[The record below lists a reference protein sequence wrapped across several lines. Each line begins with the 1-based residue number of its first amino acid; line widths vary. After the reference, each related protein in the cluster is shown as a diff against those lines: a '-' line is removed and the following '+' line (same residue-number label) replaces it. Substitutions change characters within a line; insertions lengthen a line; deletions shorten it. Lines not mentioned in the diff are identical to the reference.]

1 MAVTTIRRATPAD
14 RATLAATLASA
25 FAEDPL
31 FNWMAGGKT
40 GAAFEPKVRLV
51 FDTFLKLD
59 LARSEHL
66 VFADDDGIGVSVWK
80 APNNRKMPNGDMVR
94 AFPSML
100 RAFGT
105 KAPRMI
111 GAMTAIEKVHPKEE
125 HYYLEALGT
134 RQDMQSKGVGSAVIG
149 DMLARCDAEGT
160 PAYLESSNLR
170 NVPFYARHGFVPTG
184 EIVCGKGAPTVTD
197 MWRDPR

>member
-1 MAVTTIRRATPAD
+1 MAVTTIRRATPAE

-66 VFADDDGIGVSVWK
+66 VFADDDGVGVSVWK
-80 APNNRKMPNGDMVR
+80 APNNWKMPNGDIVR

-111 GAMTAIEKVHPKEE
+111 GAVTEIEKEHSQEE

-184 EIVCGKGAPTVTD
+184 EIVCGKGAPTVTA